1 MEIERNVTFDSVVSV
16 MTGAVIAIFSPD
28 SGLPFDS
35 FSGLPN
41 TPMYFAS
48 VRKGSDW
55 FEPYAAPAEN
65 AAFLSILLPSPYE
78 SLHRVNVDQLAILI
92 RRLPLPFQSFD
103 SVSFRRE

>member
-1 MEIERNVTFDSVVSV
+1 LIEIERKVTFDSVVSV

-55 FEPYAAPAEN
+55 LDPYAAPAEDTV
-65 AAFLSILLPSPYE
+65 FLSELLPFPYE
-78 SLHRVNVDQLAILI
+78 SLHRINA
-92 RRLPLPFQSFD
+92 D
-103 SVSFRRE
+103 SLR